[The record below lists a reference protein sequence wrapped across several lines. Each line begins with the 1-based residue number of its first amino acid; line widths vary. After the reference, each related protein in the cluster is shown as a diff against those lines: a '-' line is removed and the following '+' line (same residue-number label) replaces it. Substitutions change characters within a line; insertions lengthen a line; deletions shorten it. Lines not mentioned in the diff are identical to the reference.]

1 MKKMMMMPKM
11 HRLKSPNLTTWLIS
25 AAFAAL
31 FAISSAH
38 ASSFDQELKKA
49 DAIRTSDI
57 KKFGQKLEELS
68 LHENQFNAEE
78 KAYYQYLNYYLKGVQ
93 GDFTSAIAGYESLV
107 TPTSPQNIKL
117 RARISLVNI
126 FTFTQEWQKGI
137 SQLTLLVS
145 QLNTIKDQSI
155 KEKIEMV
162 AAVFYNGLGQYQLGL
177 QYSQQ
182 LKITSTS
189 LRGKCAAAHFEV
201 EAAFGLNRLTSSSDL
216 FAEAIEKC
224 QQANEAV
231 IIGLINN
238 FKIRSLIKE
247 QNYQAAM
254 SLLNQQLPQIENTSY
269 TPLKGVYYSLIAEAA
284 VKLEQWDVVKKYGE
298 LAAPLL
304 AQGQSYQSAMR
315 TYKALY
321 EYYVHVNG
329 TTDALEA
336 YKKYAEADKIYVDDI
351 QAKSL
356 AFQLAQHQSIEQQN
370 RIELLDK
377 QNKLLQLQQ
386 QLSKKESNSRRDML
400 IALFCICAMLVVVIV
415 QNRRT
420 QKHLRNLAELDGL
433 TNVLNRRHYTQIAEK
448 ALRFAKS
455 EQQSVSCV
463 MFDLDYFKQ
472 LNDSLGHG
480 AGDVALVHVATIAKL
495 LCRPSDIIGRIG
507 GEEFCILL
515 PNTSKQEAYEI
526 AERLRQ
532 CFTEVRDIALGDDH
546 TITASF
552 GVAVTDTSGYRL
564 EALMHDA
571 DQAMY
576 HAKEKGRNRVVLF
589 FEELKSLSIQPQIG

>member
-1 MKKMMMMPKM
+1 MTLILKM
-11 HRLKSPNLTTWLIS
+11 HRSRLRKLVLNTIS
-25 AAFAAL
+25 ATVVAL
-31 FAISSAH
+31 MTFSCAY
-38 ASSFDQELKKA
+38 ASDYQQQLNEA
-49 DAIRTSDI
+49 DKIRTSDI
-57 KKFGQKLEELS
+57 QKFSTILDNLQQHFSEMSAYEQASFQYFELYRKIIRGQIKE
-68 LHENQFNAEE
+68 
-78 KAYYQYLNYYLKGVQ
+78 
-93 GDFTSAIAGYESLV
+93 AIAGYEQLIESEA
-107 TPTSPQNIKL
+107 PEEIKL
-117 RARISLVNI
+117 RSRLTLVNAYS
-126 FTFTQEWQKGI
+126 FTQDWKAGLEQLGALII
-137 SQLTLLVS
+137 SSKQITNSKL
-145 QLNTIKDQSI
+145 KDQLL
-155 KEKIEMV
+155 MV
-162 AAVFYNGLGQYQLGL
+162 AATFYNSLGQYQLGL
-177 QYSQQ
+177 DYSQQ
-182 LKITSTS
+182 LKSTTTT
-189 LRGKCAAAHFEV
+189 LRGQCAAAHFEV
-201 EAAFGLNRLTSSSDL
+201 EAAFGLNNLSSNSDL
-216 FAEAIEKC
+216 FAKGIEKC

-238 FKIRSLIKE
+238 FKIRSLLKE

-254 SLLNQQLPQIENTSY
+254 SLLTQQLPQIENTRY
-269 TPLKGVYYSLIAEAA
+269 TPLKGLYYSLIAEAA

-304 AQGQSYQSAMR
+304 AQGQSYQSAVR

-329 TTDALEA
+329 TTAALEA
-336 YKKYAEADKIYVDDI
+336 YKKYAEADKTYVDDI

-356 AFQLAQHQSIEQQN
+356 AFQLAQHQSIEQKN

-420 QKHLRNLAELDGL
+420 QKHLRKLAELDGL
-433 TNVLNRRHYTQIAEK
+433 TNVFNRRHYTQIAEK

-532 CFTEVRDIALGDDH
+532 RFTEVRDIALGDDH

-589 FEELKSLSIQPQIG
+589 FEELKSLSIQTQMG